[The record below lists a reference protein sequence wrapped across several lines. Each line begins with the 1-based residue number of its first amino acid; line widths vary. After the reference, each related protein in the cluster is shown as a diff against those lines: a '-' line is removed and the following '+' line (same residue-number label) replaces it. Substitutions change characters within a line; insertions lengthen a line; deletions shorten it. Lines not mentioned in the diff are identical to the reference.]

1 MEVSYGITSKL
12 RVLDGDLDRVAVKL
26 QRLGMLGRDAGVAI
40 NKGLTTA
47 LRGPGG
53 ALAAI
58 GEVEKR
64 LANLGRPRAGES
76 FLDRTIWRVKQMEDR
91 GRRGAQGIE
100 AARLRLLTGQ
110 QDSDL
115 SNLRLPRAPSG
126 GGGGAGAA
134 GMAGMLGMGP
144 IGAML
149 ATAGGMAL
157 YNGLV
162 GAMQMTTDAL
172 MATASTFHRVNREAE
187 TAIVGLQSVYM
198 SGAGADAG
206 QARGMARRTFGSLE
220 RAAAIG
226 PAETIDYV
234 SAYQRLF
241 TTLRQAGAS
250 SKEIEK
256 LTIQSVGA
264 GDIDMPGRGRFL
276 GPMDIY
282 QSMTS
287 GLRPDITPYTV
298 RALGNIGVTPEQFR
312 ASDQR
317 EKIDILLRA
326 YDSYNGSI
334 IEFGKTVAA
343 QEDTFSDNMKRMIRA
358 ISPDAFEVYRAGLLE
373 SNRIM
378 DGLNAENS
386 TVRDGLRETTRALSA
401 IATDVGRGFDQGFL
415 SRLPDLGNSLTS
427 LGKQLGILRDDS
439 QSLSV
444 AFGELMGGGI
454 VNLVQ
459 MMTEAAS
466 LSAMIGTR
474 MVNNPGR
481 GFAVN
486 GAMAAYEWM
495 NMARL
500 PGLNEE
506 GIPLS
511 LLQPGTGSDDGIP
524 DMLRKPESLGGAI
537 GAAAGR
543 ELGKGRSPIKLDLN
557 IEWGSDRSLA
567 IAFQSV
573 ADQVARQL
581 TRMPLSSSQV
591 GAFQSFG

>member
-26 QRLGMLGRDAGVAI
+26 RRLGMLGRDAGAAI

-64 LANLGRPRAGES
+64 LQNLGRGRAGES
-76 FLDRTIWRVKQMEDR
+76 FLDRTIWRIKQMEDR

-110 QDSDL
+110 QESDL
-115 SNLRLPRAPSG
+115 AGLRLPRTPSG
-126 GGGGAGAA
+126 GAGGL
-134 GMAGMLGMGP
+134 AGMLGAMGMGP
-144 IGAML
+144 IGGML

-157 YNGLV
+157 YNALV
-162 GAMQMTTDAL
+162 GSMQMATDAL
-172 MATASTFHRVNREAE
+172 KATAVAFHSINREAE

-198 SGAGADAG
+198 SGMGIDAG

-220 RAAAIG
+220 RAAATG
-226 PAETIDYV
+226 PAETTDYV

-250 SKEIEK
+250 SKEIER

-264 GDIDMPGRGRFL
+264 GEMDMPGRGRFL

-282 QSMTS
+282 QSLTS

-298 RALGNIGVTPEQFR
+298 RALGNIGVSPEQFR
-312 ASDQR
+312 SSDQR

-326 YDSYNGSI
+326 YDTYNGAI
-334 IEFGKTVAA
+334 IEYGKTVAA
-343 QEDTFSDNMKRMIRA
+343 QEDTFSDNMKRMVRA
-358 ISPDAFEVYRAGLLE
+358 ISPDAFEAYRVGLLE

-401 IATDVGRGFDQGFL
+401 IATDVGIGFDKGFL
-415 SRLPDLGNSLTS
+415 SLLPDLGNSITS

-439 QSLSV
+439 QSLSRG
-444 AFGELMGGGI
+444 FGELLGGG
-454 VNLVQ
+454 LAYAMQ
-459 MMTEAAS
+459 AMAEMAS
-466 LSAMIGTR
+466 LSAMIGDR
-474 MVNNPGR
+474 MVRNPGR
-481 GFAVN
+481 GFAIN
-486 GAMAAYEWM
+486 GAMAAYEWA

-543 ELGKGRSPIKLDLN
+543 ELGKNRSPLKLDLN
-557 IEWGSDRSLA
+557 IEWGNDRSLA

-581 TRMPLSSSQV
+581 TRMPLGSSQV

>member
-26 QRLGMLGRDAGVAI
+26 QRLGMLGRDAGAAI

-64 LANLGRPRAGES
+64 LQNLGRRQAGGS
-76 FLDRTIWRVKQMEDR
+76 FLDRTIWRIKEMEDR
-91 GRRGAQGIE
+91 GRRGAQGID
-100 AARLRLLTGQ
+100 AARMRLATGRADDNLAHLRGLAGGGEGG
-110 QDSDL
+110 
-115 SNLRLPRAPSG
+115 SG
-126 GGGGAGAA
+126 GGA
-134 GMAGMLGMGP
+134 LGM
-144 IGAML
+144 ML
-149 ATAGGMAL
+149 SQAGGMAL

-162 GAMQMTTDAL
+162 GAVKMTTDAL

-187 TAIVGLQSVYM
+187 TAVMGLQSVYM
-198 SGAGADAG
+198 SGMGLDAG
-206 QARGMARRTFGSLE
+206 QARGMARRTFGSLA
-220 RAAAIG
+220 RAAATG

-264 GDIDMPGRGRFL
+264 GDMDMPGRGRFL

-298 RALGNIGVTPEQFR
+298 RALGNIGVSPEKFR
-312 ASDQR
+312 ESSQR
-317 EKIDILLRA
+317 QKIDTLLKA
-326 YDSYNGSI
+326 YDTYSGAI
-334 IEFGKTVAA
+334 IEYGKTVAA
-343 QEDTFSDNMKRMIRA
+343 QEDTFSDNMKRMVRA
-358 ISPDAFEVYRAGLLE
+358 ISPEPFEAYRVGLLE

-386 TVRDGLRETTRALSA
+386 TVRDGLHKTTGALTA
-401 IATDVGRGFDQGFL
+401 IAVDVSRGFNDEL
-415 SRLPDLGNSLTS
+415 LRSLPPVGNALTA
-427 LGKQLGILRDDS
+427 LATDLGILRDS
-439 QSLSV
+439 SVSLSE
-444 AFGELMGGGI
+444 AFGASVATFG
-454 VNLVQ
+454 VNL
-459 MMTEAAS
+459 TKFAIAS
-466 LSAMIGTR
+466 ARVPMQAIENLKSGYHTPLSAIK
-474 MVNNPGR
+474 
-481 GFAVN
+481 
-486 GAMAAYEWM
+486 AAIYYVA
-495 NMARL
+495 NSPQL

-543 ELGKGRSPIKLDLN
+543 ELGKGRSPVKLDVN

-581 TRMPLSSSQV
+581 TRMPLGSSQV